1 MKLLIVSIGRDI
13 VSGAERQLGMR
24 ADAVVSADEIRPEE
38 FPRIRKEV
46 YGHFKAWQGES
57 VRLVLSGPLAL
68 SFTLGQLVGLNHFD
82 VTVMH
87 YDSAAGRYV
96 EAPVPERKEI
106 L

>member
-13 VSGAERQLGMR
+13 VSGAERQLGMQ
-24 ADAVVSADEIRPEE
+24 ADAVVCADEIGPED
-38 FPRIRKEV
+38 FPELRMQIYERIKQ
-46 YGHFKAWQGES
+46 WQGEP

-87 YDSAAGRYV
+87 YDSGKGCYV

>member
-13 VSGAERQLGMR
+13 VSGSERQLGIK
-24 ADAVVSADEIRPEE
+24 ADSVVQSDEIGPPD
-38 FPRIRKEV
+38 FPGLRKRIYEHLKQ
-46 YGHFKAWQGES
+46 WQGES
-57 VRLVLSGPLAL
+57 IKLVLSGPLAL

-87 YDSAAGRYV
+87 YDSEKGCYL